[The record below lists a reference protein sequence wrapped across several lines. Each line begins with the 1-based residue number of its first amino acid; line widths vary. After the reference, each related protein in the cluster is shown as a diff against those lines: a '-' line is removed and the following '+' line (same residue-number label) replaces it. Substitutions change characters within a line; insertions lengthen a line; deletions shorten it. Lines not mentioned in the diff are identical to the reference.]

1 MIEVYSGN
9 PGSGKT
15 SYLARKALERLREN
29 RDIFI
34 ATGYKKTV
42 RSNILFSEAINSE
55 FGDFIQYF
63 QDLEDIDSLRDVDL
77 FIDEISLYF
86 DSHNWEALPRR
97 TKKFLRLHR
106 HYGVNIYGAAQDF
119 KSVDPSFRRLVDKGN
134 LYLFDRITASGEPSP
149 SKPDPLLPYLFTIR
163 RQVKATSFDDEKI
176 EYRYIGI
183 GKWCFFTKKDFSI
196 FNTHQ
201 EFDLGAVTESTP
213 GYPNLKKIVQV
224 CPEDG
229 FAKVSYKEAR

>member
-15 SYLARKALERLREN
+15 SYLARQALACLRAN
-29 RDIFI
+29 RDTFL
-34 ATGYKKTV
+34 ATDYKKTV
-42 RSNILFSEAINSE
+42 KSNIMFSQEINDE

-63 QDLEDIDSLRDVDL
+63 HDLEDIDKLRDCDL

-86 DSHNWEALPRR
+86 DSHNWESLPRR

-106 HYGVNIYGAAQDF
+106 HYGVNIYGASQDF

-149 SKPDPLLPYLFTIR
+149 SKPDPLFPYLFTIR
-163 RQVKATSFDDEKI
+163 RQVKATSYDDEKI
-176 EYRYIGI
+176 EF
-183 GKWCFFTKKDFSI
+183 K
-196 FNTHQ
+196 
-201 EFDLGAVTESTP
+201 
-213 GYPNLKKIVQV
+213 
-224 CPEDG
+224 
-229 FAKVSYKEAR
+229 